1 MLVSSFTTICT
12 LTQASTGKKENVTR
26 LPKARFTTYLDMI
39 FDVVVGWPL
48 DQSEN
53 DWGN

>member
-12 LTQASTGKKENVTR
+12 LTQASTGKKEYMAL
-26 LPKARFTTYLDMI
+26 LPKARFATYVDMI
-39 FDVVVGWPL
+39 IDVVEGWPL